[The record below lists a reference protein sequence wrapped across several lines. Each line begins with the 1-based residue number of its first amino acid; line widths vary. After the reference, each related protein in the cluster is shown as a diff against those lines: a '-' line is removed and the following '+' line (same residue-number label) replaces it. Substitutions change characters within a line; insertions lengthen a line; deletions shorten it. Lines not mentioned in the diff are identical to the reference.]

1 MIDAMSR
8 RRMLRFGAAGAASV
22 VLCQPRL
29 AQALAPSPT
38 PPRRLRFENLHT
50 GEAASLDYWVD
61 GRYVGEAIRRID
73 HLLRDH
79 RTGEVRA
86 MDKGLLDL
94 LHRLRQTLG
103 TEAPFQII
111 SGYRSP
117 RTNAML
123 ASRSDGVA
131 RNSLHTDGLAVD
143 IRVPGRTLREVR
155 DAALSLKAGGVGF
168 YARSDFVHVDIGRV
182 RSW

>member
-1 MIDAMSR
+1 MVDAVGR
-8 RRMLRFGAAGAASV
+8 RRLLRFFALGAASV
-22 VLCQPRL
+22 VAGRPQR
-29 AQALAPSPT
+29 AGALVPAG
-38 PPRRLRFENLHT
+38 PRRLRFENLHT
-50 GEAASLDYWVD
+50 GETAALEYWAD
-61 GRYVGEAIRRID
+61 GRYVGDAVRRID

-86 MDKGLLDL
+86 IDRGLLDL
-94 LHRLRQTLG
+94 LYRLRLTLD
-103 TEAPFQII
+103 TDAPFQII

-123 ASRSDGVA
+123 ASHSDGVA

-143 IRVPGRTLREVR
+143 IRVPGRALRDVR
-155 DAALSLKAGGVGF
+155 DAALSLKSGGVGF
-168 YARSDFVHVDIGRV
+168 YARSDFVHVDMGRV